1 MPRMGEPSSAA
12 SKQYDLRA
20 LFRAAGS
27 SGVGERAL
35 GQAPEVRGDAR
46 SEVEMLDEHSSE
58 VSARPLE
65 VSGFVDGIQSAR
77 VVAYRAHRPVYLAYA
92 AAAAV
97 SPAREMLSLE
107 EMLTVIASPEDA
119 EWLEDSGSGLPVTL
133 LSGVS
138 PDLLAAEATRTL
150 GSARDLMETMCV
162 RSAPPAPGEHL
173 VVDGSVASRPS
184 DLPLVGVVKTTGT
197 RYLPDEK
204 LLFAL
209 PRGWRSPRFALKE
222 GFQGCPVRR
231 YSCYVRL
238 LDASRSHWNFSL
250 VRVETFDPDLLDA
263 AAAFALSETQSPL
276 SGDRRFD
283 RHLAGVRMVED
294 TLRARRPDVF
304 DL

>member
-1 MPRMGEPSSAA
+1 MDASGSST
-12 SKQYDLRA
+12 YDLRA

-46 SEVEMLDEHSSE
+46 SEVEMLDSTSCAVEASPIA
-58 VSARPLE
+58 VA
-65 VSGFVDGIQSAR
+65 GFVDGIQSAR
-77 VVAYRAHRPVYLAYA
+77 VVAHRSHRPVYLAYA
-92 AAAAV
+92 SAAAV
-97 SPAREMLSLE
+97 SPKREVLTRE
-107 EMLTVIASPEDA
+107 ELLTVIAAPEDSQWLA
-119 EWLEDSGSGLPVTL
+119 ESGSGLPVTL
-133 LSGVS
+133 LSQSS
-138 PDLLAAEATRTL
+138 PDLLASEATRTL
-150 GSARDLMETMCV
+150 GSARDLMELMCA
-162 RSAPPAPGEHL
+162 RSTEVADGSFL
-173 VVDGSVASRPS
+173 VVDGSLARMPA
-184 DLPLVGVVKTTGT
+184 DLALVGVVKTSGT

-204 LLFAL
+204 VLFAL
-209 PRGWRSPRFALKE
+209 PRGWRSPRFVLRE

-238 LDASRSHWNFSL
+238 LDASRSPWNFGL
-250 VRVETFDPDLLDA
+250 VRLESFEPDVLDA